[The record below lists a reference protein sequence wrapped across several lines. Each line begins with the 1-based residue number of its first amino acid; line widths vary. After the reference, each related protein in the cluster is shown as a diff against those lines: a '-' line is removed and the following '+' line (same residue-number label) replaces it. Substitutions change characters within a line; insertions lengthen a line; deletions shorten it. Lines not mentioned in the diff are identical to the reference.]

1 MSPHVDR
8 SEDPSVA
15 GAGLSIKDASTYLR
29 VPAPTIRSWE
39 RRYGLPATPRSGGG
53 HRRYRSADL
62 IQLSLMRDEIAI
74 GRRAADAARR
84 VRGLLQEENPGAARV
99 HALLD
104 AARQMD
110 SGAIRSLLELA
121 HREIGLA
128 ATLDDVVLP
137 AMRQI
142 GVWWETGDCSVDQ
155 EHFTTEVVRTWM
167 AKVTTLAPSKAPGG
181 RTVLL
186 GTGPDDF
193 HTLGLEALAA
203 QLAHQ
208 RVTARSLGPRTPVG
222 VLLSAAAATPHA
234 LVVVV
239 SHLPSQRRSAL
250 ASLEAVAK
258 SGVPTFFAGN
268 AFLFPA
274 SRERVPGTYL
284 GESIGE
290 AALMIA
296 LSSRSGGPEA
306 LS

>member
-15 GAGLSIKDASTYLR
+15 GAGLSIQDASTYLR

-110 SGAIRSLLELA
+110 SGAIRSLVELA

-142 GVWWETGDCSVDQ
+142 GVWWETADCSVDQ
-155 EHFTTEVVRTWM
+155 EHYTTEVVRTWM
-167 AKVTTLAPSKAPGG
+167 AKVTTLAPSKTPGG

-186 GTGPDDF
+186 GTGPGDF

-222 VLLSAAAATPHA
+222 VLLPRQQRPLTPSWSSCRTCRA
-234 LVVVV
+234 
-239 SHLPSQRRSAL
+239 SGARR
-250 ASLEAVAK
+250 
-258 SGVPTFFAGN
+258 
-268 AFLFPA
+268 
-274 SRERVPGTYL
+274 
-284 GESIGE
+284 
-290 AALMIA
+290 
-296 LSSRSGGPEA
+296 
-306 LS
+306 